1 MSRLPNIN
9 DFTVPVEGIGAF
21 TFARRKLRDEMAIGS
36 EYSRLTEGVDTPT
49 PWLEAVAGWISTLK
63 VLTVKAPDGWDIDEL
78 DPLDPDSYAKLR
90 KVHSAL
96 REKEGS
102 FRSAGKKGSQ
112 AEGQGVGGDD
122 GVRIPPSVQP
132 AAD

>member
-1 MSRLPNIN
+1 MARLPNRT

-21 TFARRKLRDEMAIGS
+21 TFAKRSLRDELAIGS

-49 PWLEAVAGWISTLK
+49 PWLEAVAGWIAALK
-63 VLTVKAPDGWDIDEL
+63 VLTVEAPKGWNIDEL
-78 DPLDPDSYAKLR
+78 DPLDPETYAKLR
-90 KVHSAL
+90 KVHAAL

-102 FRSAGKKGSQ
+102 FRRPGGAGGK
-112 AEGQGVGGDD
+112 ADGQGVGSDD
-122 GVRIPPSVQP
+122 GVRVPAPVQP

>member
-1 MSRLPNIN
+1 MARLPNRN

-21 TFARRKLRDEMAIGS
+21 TFGKRKLRDELAIGA

-49 PWLEAVAGWISTLK
+49 PWLEAVAGWIAALK
-63 VLTVKAPDGWDIDEL
+63 VLTVEAPEGWNIDEM
-78 DPLDPDSYAKLR
+78 DPLDPETYAKLR
-90 KVHSAL
+90 KVHAAL

-102 FRSAGKKGSQ
+102 FRRSGDAAGQ
-112 AEGQGVGGDD
+112 ADGQGMGANN
-122 GVRIPPSVQP
+122 GVRVQAPVQP